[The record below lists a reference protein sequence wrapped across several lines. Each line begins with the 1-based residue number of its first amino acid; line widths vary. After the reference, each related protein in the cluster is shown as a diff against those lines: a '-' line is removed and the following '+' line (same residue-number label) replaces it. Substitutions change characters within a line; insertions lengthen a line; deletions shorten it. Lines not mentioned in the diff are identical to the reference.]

1 MIIKLKGGDTLGLL
15 KRIFGQ
21 RERIG
26 FTFDPEFIE
35 LFEQK
40 SERVYMKRLA
50 IEMCISFLARTISQT
65 EFRVRHGNEYV
76 KDELYYKL
84 NIRPNQNQTPS
95 TFWQQFISKL
105 IYDNEVL
112 VVVVDDNLLIAD
124 DFQRNEYAIYED
136 TFFNVI
142 VKDYELKDKFK
153 QSEVIHLRYGN
164 EQLSRLLDSLF
175 YDYGD
180 LFGHILDGQKRKN
193 QLRATVDMDMLA
205 AKNKEAQSKLQ
216 EFIDNMYE
224 SVGKRQFAIIPQ
236 QPGFK
241 YQEHSGNGVA
251 GQSVD
256 EINKVTDGFLD
267 QVAYAMGI
275 PPSLLR
281 GDVADVVEQTKNY
294 MFFTITPLLKKIKEE
309 IDVKFFTKREL
320 MEGHFIEVRKPQYRD
335 IFDLATAADKLRASG
350 IANGHELRDALGLEQ
365 SDDPI
370 HDEFIVT
377 KNYTTSD
384 ETLEG
389 GEED

>member
-1 MIIKLKGGDTLGLL
+1 MKGGDTLGLFD
-15 KRIFGQ
+15 RIFNKNK
-21 RERIG
+21 EIG
-26 FTFDPEFIE
+26 YSFDPEFIE

-40 SERVYMKRLA
+40 SERVHLKRLA

-65 EFRVRHGNEYV
+65 EFRVRHGDEYV

-112 VVVVDDNLLIAD
+112 VVIVDDNLLIAD

-136 TFFNVI
+136 VFFNVI
-142 VKDYELKDKFK
+142 VKDYELRDKFK
-153 QSEVIHLRYGN
+153 QSEVLHLKFGN
-164 EQLSRLLDSLF
+164 EKLSGLLDSLF

-180 LFGHILDGQKRKN
+180 LFGHILNGQKRKN

-205 AKNKEAQSKLQ
+205 AKNKEAQIKLQ

-236 QPGFK
+236 QPGFEYK
-241 YQEHSGNGVA
+241 EHSGNGVA

-256 EINKVTDGFLD
+256 EINKVTNGFLD
-267 QVAYAMGI
+267 QVAYAIGI

-281 GDVADVVEQTKNY
+281 GDMADVVEQTKNY
-294 MFFTITPLLKKIKEE
+294 MFFTITPLLIKIKQEA
-309 IDVKFFTKREL
+309 DSKFFTKKEL
-320 MEGHFIEVRKPQYRD
+320 MNGHFIEIRKPQYRD
-335 IFDLATAADKLRASG
+335 IFDLATSADKLRASG
-350 IANGHELRDALGLEQ
+350 IANGHELRDALGLER

-370 HDEFIVT
+370 HDKFIVT

-384 ETLEG
+384 ETIEG
-389 GEED
+389 GEKD

>member
-1 MIIKLKGGDTLGLL
+1 MGLL

-40 SERVYMKRLA
+40 SERVHMKRLA

-65 EFRVRHGNEYV
+65 EFRVRHGKEYV

-84 NIRPNQNQTPS
+84 NTRPNKNQTAS

-105 IYDNEVL
+105 IYDNEAL
-112 VVVVDDNLLIAD
+112 VVHVDDDLLIAD

-136 TFFNVI
+136 VFFNVV
-142 VKDYELKDKFK
+142 VKDYELRDKFK
-153 QSEVIHLRYGN
+153 QSEVMHLKYGN

-180 LFGHILDGQKRKN
+180 LFGHILNGQKRKN
-193 QLRATVDMDMLA
+193 QLRATVDMDMLT
-205 AKNKEAQSKLQ
+205 AKNKEAQIKLQ

-241 YQEHSGNGVA
+241 YEEHSGNGIA

-256 EINKVTDGFLD
+256 EINKVTNGFLD
-267 QVAYAMGI
+267 QVAYAIGI

-281 GDVADVVEQTKNY
+281 GDMADIEKQTKNY
-294 MFFTITPLLKKIKEE
+294 MFFTVSPLLKKIKEVA
-309 IDVKFFTKREL
+309 DVTYFTKKEL
-320 MEGHFIEVRKPQYRD
+320 MSDHCIEVRKPQYRD
-335 IFDLATAADKLRASG
+335 IFDLATSADKLRASG
-350 IANGHELRDALGLEQ
+350 IANGHELRDALGLER

-389 GEED
+389 GENE